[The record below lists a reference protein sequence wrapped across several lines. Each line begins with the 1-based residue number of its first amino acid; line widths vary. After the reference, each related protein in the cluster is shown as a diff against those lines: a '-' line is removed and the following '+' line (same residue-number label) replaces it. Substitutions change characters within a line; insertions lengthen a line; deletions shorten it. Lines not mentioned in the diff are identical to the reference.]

1 MTVLDGSSRRSF
13 GNVHSPTTGLPM
25 PLLPLQAS
33 APSVVMRLLKDIGQ
47 VFPFQKS
54 SSTPPPPFRFGSLST
69 NALHLCC
76 HRGKQMLQRC
86 PNLRV
91 RWSDIFQRD
100 QSLALS
106 AHHFD
111 LYPMKCWGDSMH
123 FRKPQLGVHADRGN
137 GTCYSGQRFIYR
149 IRTSTRKAS

>member
-1 MTVLDGSSRRSF
+1 MGWVLGLGQGTGGSF
-13 GNVHSPTTGLPM
+13 W
-25 PLLPLQAS
+25 
-33 APSVVMRLLKDIGQ
+33 
-47 VFPFQKS
+47 
-54 SSTPPPPFRFGSLST
+54 SLST

-111 LYPMKCWGDSMH
+111 LYPMKCLGDSMH

-149 IRTSTRKAS
+149 IRTSHRCLPQACLDLPDEIVSHRWQYQCS